1 MTRKDWSLLILLS
14 LLWGGSFLCVEL
26 ALRGLPPLSIVW
38 GRVSVAAML
47 LGLTLVLSRKSRPVA
62 RFTVPRKAVL
72 IALLVMG
79 LLNNVLPFT
88 LFVLAQG
95 RIDSALAA
103 IVNATTPL
111 WTLAAAHLFTSDE
124 KINPA
129 KALGLGF
136 GFAGVAVLAGRGGG
150 GEGIAILACLGAAL
164 SYGLAAVWGRRFR
177 RYGLPPLTTAFGQ
190 TAAATLILLP
200 IWLTLDQPWSL
211 PAPGLNPVLAVL
223 AMAALC
229 TALAYLIYFR
239 LLASAGATNLS
250 LVTFLIPLSAAAMG
264 VVVLGE
270 QIHPRHLIGFIL
282 ISAGLLAIDGRLIR
296 RFSAK
301 AGAQ

>member
-1 MTRKDWSLLILLS
+1 MTRNDWSLLILLS

-38 GRVSVAAML
+38 GRVSLAAVL
-47 LGLTLVLSRKSRPVA
+47 LGLTLFLSRKTRNAPGYK
-62 RFTVPRKAVL
+62 VPMGKVL
-72 IALLVMG
+72 IALAVMG
-79 LLNNVLPFT
+79 LFNNAIPFT

-111 WTLAAAHLFTSDE
+111 WTVAVAHLFTSDE
-124 KINPA
+124 KINSA

-136 GFAGVAVLAGRGGG
+136 GFAGVAILAGRAGG
-150 GEGIAILACLGAAL
+150 GEAIAILACLGAAL

-177 RYGLPPLTTAFGQ
+177 RYGVPPLTTAFGQ
-190 TAAATLILLP
+190 TAASTLILLP
-200 IWLTLDQPWSL
+200 IWLGLDQPWSL
-211 PAPGLNPVLAVL
+211 PAPGLTPVLAVL
-223 AMAALC
+223 AMAALS

-264 VVVLGE
+264 VAFLGE
-270 QIHPRHLIGFIL
+270 QIHPRHLIGFTL
-282 ISAGLLAIDGRLIR
+282 IAAGLLAIDGRLINRFMKKVSR
-296 RFSAK
+296 R
-301 AGAQ
+301 